1 MNVKIVYDS
10 DTGRH
15 YPVHPNTPYT
25 GHLPVIDIPDH
36 VLDGYFEAR
45 DCGRYRI
52 ARETWVR

>member
-10 DTGRH
+10 DTGRY
-15 YPVHPNTPYT
+15 YPVHPNTPY
-25 GHLPVIDIPDH
+25 
-36 VLDGYFEAR
+36 LDDYFEAR